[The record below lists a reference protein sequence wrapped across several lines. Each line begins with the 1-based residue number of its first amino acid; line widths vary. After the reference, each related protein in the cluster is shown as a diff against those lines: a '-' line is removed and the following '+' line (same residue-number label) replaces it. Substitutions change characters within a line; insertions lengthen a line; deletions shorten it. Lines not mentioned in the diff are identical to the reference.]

1 MSPLRR
7 SLLLASA
14 VMLTL
19 VAIGLAGSSLAQT
32 DPPALGDGDW
42 TVRDTTVIRDWDVI
56 MLRGDLLVTDGGELT
71 LINSTLLF
79 VNAEAGDHGV
89 LVDNGGTLKVLGG
102 ATVGSSRPNVPITF
116 VVEAGCTLEIRDS
129 FIEEVGPPSY
139 GVRPKWREIAM
150 YIGTSDAVIEN
161 STFTGGLVGPFF
173 DEGVMAPPVR
183 NCTFENVY
191 GVISYGIGIEDCIFR
206 NQNIFGIVFHGGDTG
221 YVARCTFES
230 VFGTCINVGYEYPEL
245 GELYPAGA
253 RVVDCTF
260 SQSTRAIKVLDQSS
274 AIITNCSIDN
284 MEREGIVVGT
294 SSSVQIWDGSVNNTF
309 DAIVSAEGSH
319 VEWTVTK
326 EAFVRGGSVVL
337 SGNLTLLED
346 ARLEISDFRHLTL
359 LSYATAP
366 LWFNLHDGSS
376 LVLIRG
382 SVEIPPPTT
391 FPETPA
397 PVRLGPDPSNVGGAI
412 YLEEVDTLNIDDGY
426 HIRSLTA
433 INSTVPIGKVWVED
447 LYLRDSIL
455 VPDPRGSEPQLT
467 VGGFDGSADC
477 WFIDCRLEGIDRIP
491 ADGAW
496 LTVLTCDVRSYDFLY
511 DLREMIDEGA
521 ITTLGSPAGPP
532 DINVWWSG
540 QVHVEWQNHL
550 PIAGVDVEVK
560 TQSSNEYHG
569 TTDDHGD
576 SEMMALLTEALTDDE
591 GYLSHLPMTFN
602 VNVSGLEQCATLVF
616 VDRSIRVNL
625 LVVDLVPPM
634 LLLDVLDKVAT
645 NSTNFTLTGRVI
657 DEHSGVAFL
666 EVAILPSD
674 YIRVPVDI
682 GTGRFEHTIVLRK
695 GYQSLAIRG
704 YDSVGNR
711 RVKVVEAF
719 YSLSPP
725 YIFIDDPEEGT
736 WVNSNLTFLSGV
748 TEAGATVELHGI
760 ITEAVNGSFRIPA
773 YLNEGPNLLTVNVT
787 SITGNHNSTQILV
800 YLDTFE
806 PSLRIFDPSPTP
818 FYTQVP
824 SHRIR
829 GLVEAGAEVYINQ
842 VPVDVD
848 EDGSFTTSQVNLN
861 EGSTKVTIR
870 AMDAAGNE
878 NVTEVVF
885 ILDSMPPTLVVLL
898 NGEDA
903 TRFTGG
909 GLLKTSADIVYITII
924 TDEDAILMLDG
935 EQIVLTDTEVTL
947 DYPLEEGIQT
957 ILIGVEDPAGNS
969 LQFDP
974 IRVDV
979 DWSPPTL
986 SLDNE
991 MPNETDEALLNLRGL
1006 TEPNCTVTVNGV
1018 RVSVD
1023 TQGAFS
1029 KNYLLNEGPNSLEMV
1044 STDQYGQSTRLVYDV
1059 TMKAPEPE
1067 PWSDVPSLLPLML
1080 GITITILVVEIVS
1093 LQLWWR
1099 RKNKMEKGKA

>member
-1 MSPLRR
+1 
-7 SLLLASA
+7 
-14 VMLTL
+14 MLTL
-19 VAIGLAGSSLAQT
+19 VTIGLAGSSSAQT

-79 VNAEAGDHGV
+79 VNADAGEHGV
-89 LVDNGGTLKVLGG
+89 TVDNGSTLKILGG
-102 ATVGSSRPNVPITF
+102 ATVGSSRPYVPITF
-116 VVEAGCTLEIRDS
+116 VVEAGCSLEIRDS

-139 GVRPKWREIAM
+139 GIRPKWREIAM

-230 VFGTCINVGYEYPEL
+230 VFGTCINVGYEYFEL

-260 SQSTRAIKVLDQSS
+260 SQSNRAIKVLDQSS
-274 AIITNCSIDN
+274 ALIINCSIDT
-284 MEREGIVVGT
+284 MDREGIVVGT
-294 SSSVQIWDGSVNNTF
+294 NSSVQIRDGSVNNTF

-319 VEWTVTK
+319 VDWTVTK

-337 SGNLTLLED
+337 SGNLTLMED
-346 ARLEISDFRHLTL
+346 ARLEISDFRHLTM

-366 LWFNLHDGSS
+366 LWFNLHEGSS
-376 LVLIRG
+376 LVLTRG
-382 SVEIPPPTT
+382 SVEIPPATT
-391 FPETPA
+391 FPETSA
-397 PVRLGPDPSNVGGAI
+397 PVRLGPDPINVKGALH
-412 YLEEVDTLNIDDGY
+412 LEDVHTLDIQDGY
-426 HIRSLTA
+426 IIRSLTA
-433 INSTVPIGKVWVED
+433 INSTVPVGEVWVED
-447 LYLRDSIL
+447 LYLRDSVL

-467 VGGFDGSADC
+467 VGRLSGSADC
-477 WFIDCRLEGIDRIP
+477 WFIDCRLEGIDRIS

-496 LTVLTCDVRSYDFLY
+496 LTVLTCNVRSYDFLY

-521 ITTLGSPAGPP
+521 IKTSGSPAGPALFE
-532 DINVWWSG
+532 IWWSAL
-540 QVHVEWQNHL
+540 VHVEWQNHL
-550 PIAGVDVEVK
+550 PIAGIDVEIK
-560 TQSSNEYHG
+560 TQSSNEYHE

-576 SEMMALLTEALTDDE
+576 TQRMDLLTEALTDEE

-602 VNVSGLEQCATLVF
+602 VNVSGLEQSATVVF
-616 VDRSIRVNL
+616 VDSSLHVNL

-634 LLLDVLDKVAT
+634 LLLDVPDKVAT
-645 NSTNFTLTGRVI
+645 NTTNLTLTGRII

-666 EVAILPSD
+666 EVAILPAD
-674 YIRVPVDI
+674 YIRVPVDK

-695 GYQSLAIRG
+695 GYQSLALRG

-711 RVKVVEAF
+711 RVKVVEAY

-725 YIFIDDPEEGT
+725 YIFIDDPPEGA
-736 WVNSNLTFLSGV
+736 WVNNNLTILSGV
-748 TEAGATVELHGI
+748 TEAGATVELQGR

-787 SITGNHNSTQILV
+787 SIAGNHNSTQVLV
-800 YLDTFE
+800 YLDTFA
-806 PSLRIFDPSPTP
+806 PSLRIFDPSPIP
-818 FYTQVP
+818 FHTQVP

-848 EDGSFTTSQVNLN
+848 GDGSFTTGQVNLN

-885 ILDSMPPTLVVLL
+885 VLDSLPPTLVVLL

-903 TRFTGG
+903 TMFTGD
-909 GLLKTSADIVYITII
+909 GLLKTSADIVYLTII
-924 TDEDAILMLDG
+924 TDEDALLMLDG

-947 DYPLEEGIQT
+947 DYPLEEGLQT
-957 ILIGVEDPAGNS
+957 ILISVEDPAGNA
-969 LQFDP
+969 LLFDP

-986 SLDNE
+986 SLDE
-991 MPNETDEALLNLRGL
+991 GMPNETEEALLNLRGL
-1006 TEPNCTVTVNGV
+1006 TEPNCTLTVNGV

-1023 TQGAFS
+1023 SQGAFQ
-1029 KNYLLNEGPNSLEMV
+1029 KNYLVNEGPNSLEIV

-1067 PWSDVPSLLPLML
+1067 PWPDTQSLLPLML
-1080 GITITILVVEIVS
+1080 GITIAILVVEVVA

-1099 RKNKMEKGKA
+1099 RKKQMEDGKA